1 MSSYGK
7 LDREDKWD
15 GSGNA
20 GQERCNK
27 PPKRSVNDYA
37 YEVRWRETEKD
48 IYADQPA
55 FGLEKEP
62 ELTPVEIA
70 EELGKF
76 GRTKRFGP
84 MPPVNPEVDKVK
96 SLKDP
101 VLKAIVAVKPTFD
114 MYEEAMLILRLKIY
128 DLITEHVPDREQSLL
143 LKKVVE
149 YTFR

>member
-7 LDREDKWD
+7 LDRDDKWD
-15 GSGNA
+15 GSG
-20 GQERCNK
+20 
-27 PPKRSVNDYA
+27 
-37 YEVRWRETEKD
+37 
-48 IYADQPA
+48 IYADHYPA
-55 FGLEKEP
+55 FGLEKET

-76 GRTKRFGP
+76 GRIKRFGP

>member
-48 IYADQPA
+48 VYADQPA